1 MRDDD
6 RRRKGL
12 TPMSGELKAGSDW
25 APPEPTPEARRP
37 RKEKTVPVTRGRV
50 LIAGLKRIAVVL
62 AILLTLISV
71 VALLLVHFSD
81 LEASRAFPLA
91 FFGGGAF
98 IALGGFLGATTGPAM
113 EWMPEGGYG
122 HEDRQ
127 QGLNNSVVYGGFG
140 VALIVVGAVLDAY
153 L

>member
-1 MRDDD
+1 MHDDE

-25 APPEPTPEARRP
+25 APSGPVPEARRP
-37 RKEKTVPVTRGRV
+37 RKEKRPPVTRGQI
-50 LIAGLKRIAVVL
+50 LLAGLKRIMIVL
-62 AILLTLISV
+62 VILVGLIAG

-81 LEASRAFPLA
+81 MAASRAFPLA
-91 FFGGGAF
+91 FFAGGAF
-98 IALGGFLGATTGPAM
+98 IALSGFLGAATGPSVD
-113 EWMPEGGYG
+113 WMPEGGYG

-127 QGLNNSVVYGGFG
+127 QGLNNAVVYGGFG